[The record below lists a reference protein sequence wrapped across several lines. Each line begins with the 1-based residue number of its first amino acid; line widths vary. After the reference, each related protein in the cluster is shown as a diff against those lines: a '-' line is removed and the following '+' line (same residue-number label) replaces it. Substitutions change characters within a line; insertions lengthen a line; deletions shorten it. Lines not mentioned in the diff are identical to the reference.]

1 MVSSNSKAEISTLFF
16 ILCNALSISD
26 GLWDT
31 IPSVRSCV
39 QKAFFV
45 CSNFSFCTCRFFIF
59 LVL

>member
-1 MVSSNSKAEISTLFF
+1 MVSSNSKGEISTLFF

-39 QKAFFV
+39 QKTFF
-45 CSNFSFCTCRFFIF
+45 CMFSF
-59 LVL
+59 